1 MMMKM
6 ILVKFNTMQ
15 LMKKIISI
23 MMLFAAAAMAFNSCQ
38 KQEVVAPEKANEVTL
53 TFSSEKPSFVDESK
67 TEWNGRSIVWS
78 AGDKISVAYTVAGK
92 WQNAS
97 GNASGDAKLYKSD
110 ELKSATDIAQFNVSA
125 NFKGTVAGTHVF
137 YGVYPAPSETGFSN
151 APVASVTIPS
161 TQTPETTSF
170 DAAGDLMV
178 GVSDEYQ
185 SLPGEKET
193 ISLKWHRLVA
203 HAVITLKT
211 LNGFTAGEILT
222 GIKLTAQSGAN
233 LVGQQKVNLLTREVV
248 KDNNAANVLSLTCGN
263 LSISNDGTVSFW
275 ACVLPE
281 TITSLTVE
289 VDTDKATYTREISGI
304 SKTFKQNARNTLAV
318 NMSTATRVLKET
330 ESWKL
335 VTPADGLT
343 AGTYV
348 LVASTSTKT
357 GALVSTNGSSSA
369 PTFDINISVEDN
381 TLKGVSDFMQ
391 FDITGSANNWVL
403 SVANDAT
410 KWLYCTDKNNG
421 VRIDNNSN
429 KTWTI
434 SAHDKDSDAF
444 VLKHNGTSRYLGV
457 YSNQDWRCY
466 DALSKLDDVTG
477 NTGTIYLYKK
487 TSGSVA
493 PDTTPKLGLDVE
505 SIELTAAGGEGS
517 FTYTLSNPK
526 DDKTVSATKNVDWIE
541 NLAVNQETKTV
552 SYTVATNTAEDS
564 REGTI
569 TLSYEGA
576 QSVNVTVTQE
586 GKASE
591 IVKEETVIYQTAFNY
606 PINGSAYNSSSEY
619 VGTDAAGT
627 SWGIKYGNWNSS
639 NCAQLRVYS
648 AGNFG
653 SVYMKFDVANAT
665 RVTYKAKVSNTALK
679 LNTYY
684 STDSGSTWTK
694 VNSSKDLTTS
704 LVSYEF
710 TISDTG
716 EYSKVRIKFEAAG
729 TKPSSSNYQLTIDDV
744 TIYGFLNG
752 GETPEEPE
760 TPAEPIKLSAPV
772 VKCSDSD
779 ITENSLKFT
788 WDVVEHAS
796 KYVVTFDNGTPKET
810 TNTYYEAIGL
820 NANTQYMISVKA
832 VGDEVNYTT
841 SDAGTATGTTKEE
854 QQSGGGDDSAV
865 PVTISKTISS
875 IAQANSWSNEKQYK
889 TVNLDNVITAAVTG
903 GGNTGKYY
911 TNGNNWRLYQTES
924 AKLTITAI
932 DGYTINSVKI
942 TYTNSNNG
950 TLKSGSSQIKTATQY
965 NVNASSVTYS
975 VGNTGSATNGQVR
988 VTAIEV
994 VYQKK

>member
-67 TEWNGRSIVWS
+67 TEWNGSSIVWS

-161 TQTPETTSF
+161 TQTPAATSF

-335 VTPADGLT
+335 VKPADGLT

-369 PTFDINISVEDN
+369 PTFEINISVEDN

-410 KWLYCTDKNNG
+410 KWLYCTNDNNG
-421 VRIDNNSN
+421 VRIGNNSN

-434 SAHDKDSDAF
+434 SAHDKDSDAY

-466 DALSKLDDVTG
+466 DALSKLDGVTG

-493 PDTTPKLGLDVE
+493 PDTTPKLGLGVE

-526 DDKTVSATKNVDWIE
+526 DGKTVSATKNVDWIE

-552 SYTVATNTAEDS
+552 SYNVAENTSEES
-564 REGTI
+564 RTATI

-586 GKASE
+586 GKTSE

-694 VNSSKDLTTS
+694 VNSSKALTTS

-729 TKPSSSNYQLTIDDV
+729 TKPSSNNYQLTIDDV

-752 GETPEEPE
+752 GETPEPE
-760 TPAEPIKLSAPV
+760 QPTLSPRNLEFSSATATATMGETFTTPTLSGVTEGVTYTSSNTSVATVNASTGAITLVAAGTTTITATASATDEYEDGTASYTLTVNAAQGGGQQTTTTYTFNSKSWGDSTNSWTSGKDGNQLTSGQGVQVTNGVSGANATCKNSFSNVSTVV
-772 VKCSDSD
+772 VKYC
-779 ITENSLKFT
+779 TN
-788 WDVVEHAS
+788 AS
-796 KYVVTFDNGTPKET
+796 KGAGTIKVTIGSVTKTFTVSTSGGTSLRNATFDFNGATGTPKIEVTCT
-810 TNTYYEAIGL
+810 TN
-820 NANTQYMISVKA
+820 
-832 VGDEVNYTT
+832 
-841 SDAGTATGTTKEE
+841 
-854 QQSGGGDDSAV
+854 
-865 PVTISKTISS
+865 S
-875 IAQANSWSNEKQYK
+875 IY
-889 TVNLDNVITAAVTG
+889 
-903 GGNTGKYY
+903 
-911 TNGNNWRLYQTES
+911 
-924 AKLTITAI
+924 
-932 DGYTINSVKI
+932 
-942 TYTNSNNG
+942 
-950 TLKSGSSQIKTATQY
+950 
-965 NVNASSVTYS
+965 VNAISITH
-975 VGNTGSATNGQVR
+975 TN
-988 VTAIEV
+988 
-994 VYQKK
+994 